1 MLSFFVQNQNNFLPN
16 KRNVFGILKFNESA
30 EMFLQKNA
38 ILTEQW
44 NSQSYAQYRML
55 VRRQRRLAMCWYI
68 PFDAPADKDDWPVS
82 VHTSRCLWSWWCGI
96 WRTWED
102 HRPRQRPHA
111 ATPRASHRYLDSREN
126 EHHCQ
131 AIVNSRKVTTVHFTV
146 HRGRWRGEDRATSNV
161 ASVVL

>member
-1 MLSFFVQNQNNFLPN
+1 
-16 KRNVFGILKFNESA
+16 
-30 EMFLQKNA
+30 
-38 ILTEQW
+38 
-44 NSQSYAQYRML
+44 ML

-68 PFDAPADKDDWPVS
+68 PFDAPADKDDWPCVDTYLS
-82 VHTSRCLWSWWCGI
+82 MPLQTKTTGLCWYIPFDAPADKDDWLVLIHTSRCPWSWWCGI

-102 HRPRQRPHA
+102 HHPRQRPHA
-111 ATPRASHRYLDSREN
+111 ATHRASHRYLDSREN

-131 AIVNSRKVTTVHFTV
+131 AIVNSWKVTTIHFTV